1 MLCWLDSSLS
11 RVSSISVSHWVSATL
26 DLGCNPQAISKDG
39 RSLAKDTFLETGSA
53 KQYSQ
58 QLETGALAQRG
69 ELGRT
74 IAHLYRCP
82 HVTHTGAPRA
92 VVHTCRHQVMR
103 DQGHRSPRDQAGKV
117 PAPSCSRLYASHRHP
132 YELSEKCGLGSLACS
147 LHV

>member
-1 MLCWLDSSLS
+1 MLAGLQPQLGLFH
-11 RVSSISVSHWVSATL
+11 ISHWVSATL

-39 RSLAKDTFLETGSA
+39 RSLAKGTFLEMGSA
-53 KQYSQ
+53 EQYLQ

-74 IAHLYRCP
+74 TAHLYRCP

-92 VVHTCRHQVMR
+92 AAHTCRHQVMR
-103 DQGHRSPRDQAGKV
+103 DQGHRSLRDQAGKV
-117 PAPSCSRLYASHRHP
+117 PAPSCSRLYASHWHP